1 MTEVINKG
9 QPTLSEVHINKPLTN
24 ISVAYIQDASEYIAS
39 KIFPIVGVSK
49 ASDKY
54 FTYDKNDWFRD
65 EAQLRAPATE
75 SAGGGY
81 NLSDD
86 SYMCEVWAFHK
97 DIDAQ
102 TESNYDE
109 PLDADRD
116 ATEFVTQ
123 RLLLKRDKLF
133 LDNFL
138 TTSVWDTDKQGGA
151 SGSSPDFVQWD
162 DFTNSDPIGDITGW
176 RRTVK
181 KTTGLKPN
189 KLLIGGLVWD
199 KLKDHPDIL
208 ERIKYTREALNINPS
223 LVARAFDLD
232 DIVIA
237 EAIEATNNEGATAA
251 YDHMVGD
258 KALLYYTP
266 RRASILQP
274 AAGYIFAWTGYAGAN
289 AYGIGMD
296 SFYMKAIKSRRIEG
310 EMAFD
315 IKKVGGD
322 LAVYLYDV
330 LS

>member
-9 QPTLSEVHINKPLTN
+9 QPTLSEVHMDKPLTN
-24 ISVAYIQDASEYIAS
+24 ISVAYIQDASEYIAN
-39 KIFPIVGVSK
+39 KVFPVVGVKK

-81 NLSDD
+81 SLSDD

-102 TESNYDE
+102 TEANYDE
-109 PLDADRD
+109 PLDANRD

-133 LDNFL
+133 IDNFL
-138 TTSVWDTDKQGGA
+138 TTSVWDNDKQGGD
-151 SGSSPDFVQWD
+151 GTNDFEEWN
-162 DFTNSDPIGDITGW
+162 DFTNSDPIGDVTGW
-176 RRTVK
+176 RRAVK
-181 KTTGLKPN
+181 KETGLKPN

-199 KLKDHPDIL
+199 KIKDHPDIL

-251 YDHMVGD
+251 YDHMVG
-258 KALLYYTP
+258 KQGLLYYQPSRPT
-266 RRASILQP
+266 ILQP
-274 AAGYIFAWTGYAGAN
+274 AAGYIFAWTGYAGSN
-289 AYGIGMD
+289 AYGIAVD
-296 SFYMKAIKSRRIEG
+296 SFYMRNIKSRRIEG

-315 IKKVGGD
+315 IKKVGAD
-322 LAVYLYDV
+322 LGVYLYDV
-330 LS
+330 IA

>member
-1 MTEVINKG
+1 MAKVINKG
-9 QPTLSEVHINKPLTN
+9 QPTLSEVHMNKPLTN
-24 ISVAYIQDASEYIAS
+24 ISVAYIQDRSEYIAGDV
-39 KIFPIVGVSK
+39 FPEVGVAK

-65 EAQLRAPATE
+65 EAERRAPSTP

-86 SYMCEVWAFHK
+86 SYSCDVYAFHK

-133 LDNFL
+133 IDNFL
-138 TTSVWDTDKQGGA
+138 TTSVWGTDKQGGD
-151 SGSSPDFVQWD
+151 GTHDFEEWND
-162 DFTNSDPIGDITGW
+162 YSNSDPIGLITGY
-176 RRTVK
+176 RRDVK

-189 KLLIGGLVWD
+189 RLLIGGQVWD
-199 KLKDHPDIL
+199 ELKDHDDIID
-208 ERIKYTREALNINPS
+208 RIKYTREAIDINPA

-232 DIVIA
+232 KIVIA
-237 EAIEATNNEGATAA
+237 EGIEATNNEGATAA
-251 YDHMVGD
+251 YGHLVG
-258 KALLYYTP
+258 KQALLYYVP
-266 RRASILQP
+266 SRAALLQP
-274 AAGYIFAWTGYAGAN
+274 SAGYIFSWTGYAGSN
-289 AYGIGMD
+289 AFGVGMD
-296 SFYMKAIKSRRIEG
+296 RFTMRELKARRIEG

-315 IKKVGGD
+315 IKQIGSD
-322 LAVYLYDV
+322 LGVYLYDV
-330 LS
+330 VA

>member
-1 MTEVINKG
+1 MTQVINKG
-9 QPTLSEVHINKPLTN
+9 QPTLSEVHMNKPLTT
-24 ISVAYIQDASEYIAS
+24 ISVAYIQDASEYIAE
-39 KIFPIVGVSK
+39 KVFPVVGVRK

-81 NLSDD
+81 SLSDD

-102 TESNYDE
+102 TEANYDE

-133 LDNFL
+133 IDNFL
-138 TTSVWDTDKQGGA
+138 TTSVWDNDKQGGD
-151 SGSSPDFVQWD
+151 GTGDFEEWN
-162 DFTNSDPIGDITGW
+162 DFTNSDPIGDVTGW
-176 RRTVK
+176 RRAVK
-181 KTTGLKPN
+181 KNTGLKPN

-199 KLKDHPDIL
+199 KIKDHPDIL

-251 YDHMVGD
+251 YDHMVG
-258 KALLYYTP
+258 KKGLLYYQPSRPT
-266 RRASILQP
+266 ILQP
-274 AAGYIFAWTGYAGAN
+274 AAGYIFAWTGYAGSN
-289 AYGIGMD
+289 AYGIAVD
-296 SFYMKAIKSRRIEG
+296 SFYMRPIKSRRIEG

-315 IKKVGGD
+315 IKKVGAD
-322 LAVYLYDV
+322 LGVYLYDIIA
-330 LS
+330 